1 MGAPFPLA
9 GEAGRRSRP
18 GGRRDFYPARFL
30 AGSAVELSRRMGSIR
45 PVEASSFRS
54 FEAVNGEQ
62 LRAAAGGQDH

>member
-1 MGAPFPLA
+1 
-9 GEAGRRSRP
+9 
-18 GGRRDFYPARFL
+18 
-30 AGSAVELSRRMGSIR
+30 MGSIR